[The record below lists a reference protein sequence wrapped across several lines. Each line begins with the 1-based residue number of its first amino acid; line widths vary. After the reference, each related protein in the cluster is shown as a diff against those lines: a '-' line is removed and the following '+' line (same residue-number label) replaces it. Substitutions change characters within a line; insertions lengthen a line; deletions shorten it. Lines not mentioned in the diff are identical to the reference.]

1 VKKQIKLAEITQDI
15 GRAKYWLD
23 RGELT
28 AIPTETVYGLAGN
41 ALNVDALIKIFEVKN
56 RPKFDPLIVHIKNKE
71 EIPKYAEKV
80 NDLQH
85 ILAENFWPGPLTIL
99 FKKNNL
105 IPDLA
110 TSGLEYVGLRCPAH
124 SLTLSLLN
132 ILDYPLAAPSANPFG
147 YVSPTRPEH
156 VNKQLGEKI
165 PCILD
170 GGPCEI
176 GIESTVVK
184 VDEEKI
190 FILRTGGITKE
201 ELEKFGKEVILS
213 EHSTSNPQSPGQL
226 TRHYA
231 TFSPLKCI
239 SRDKWMDFFDEKKVV
254 LIYFGSPSKE
264 WPSGWKKLC
273 LSENED
279 LKVAASRLFHVLREA
294 DEFKPDLILAEPLP
308 MKGIGIAIND
318 KLKRAQA
325 EN

>member
-1 VKKQIKLAEITQDI
+1 MAEITQDI

-41 ALNVDALIKIFEVKN
+41 ALNSDALIKIFEVKN
-56 RPKFDPLIVHIKNKE
+56 RPKFDPLIVHVKNKNEIFNYAE
-71 EIPKYAEKV
+71 EIQNLQFLLAEK
-80 NDLQH
+80 
-85 ILAENFWPGPLTIL
+85 FWPGPLTIL
-99 FKKNNL
+99 FKRKNC
-105 IPDLA
+105 IPDLV
-110 TSGLEYVGLRCPAH
+110 TSGMEYVGLRCPAH
-124 SLTLSLLN
+124 PLTLNLLHV
-132 ILDYPLAAPSANPFG
+132 LDYPLAAPSANPFG

-156 VNKQLGEKI
+156 VNKQLGNKI

-184 VDEEKI
+184 VEDDKI
-190 FILRTGGITKE
+190 YILRSGGITKE
-201 ELEKFGKEVILS
+201 ELQKFGKEVILS
-213 EHSTSNPQSPGQL
+213 NHSSSNPQSPGQL

-231 TFSPLKCI
+231 TFSPLKFI
-239 SRDKWMDFFDEKKVV
+239 SRDKWTDFYHKKKVV
-254 LIYFGSPSKE
+254 LIYFGSPSNE
-264 WPSGWKKLC
+264 WPSDWKKLC

-294 DEFKPDLILAEPLP
+294 DEYNPDLILAEPLP
-308 MKGIGIAIND
+308 MKGLGVAIND

>member
-1 VKKQIKLAEITQDI
+1 MAEITQDI
-15 GRAKYWLD
+15 ERAKYWLD

-41 ALNVDALIKIFEVKN
+41 ALNIEALIKIFEVKN
-56 RPKFDPLIVHIKNKE
+56 RPKFDPLIVHIRNRD
-71 EIPKYAEKV
+71 EIFKYAEEV
-80 NDLQH
+80 NNLQLL
-85 ILAENFWPGPLTIL
+85 LADKFWPGPLTIL
-99 FKKNNL
+99 FKRKKC
-105 IPDLA
+105 IPDLV
-110 TSGLEYVGLRCPAH
+110 TSGMEYVGLRCPAH
-124 SLTLSLLN
+124 PLTLNLLN

-156 VNKQLGEKI
+156 VNKHLGDKI

-176 GIESTVVK
+176 GIESTVIK
-184 VDEEKI
+184 VEEGKI
-190 FILRTGGITKE
+190 YILRAGGITKE
-201 ELEKFGKEVILS
+201 ELEKFGKEVMLYD
-213 EHSTSNPQSPGQL
+213 HSVSNPQSPGQL

-231 TFSPLKCI
+231 TLSPLKFI
-239 SRDKWMDFFDEKKVV
+239 SRDKWVDFYHEKKVV
-254 LIYFGSPSKE
+254 LIYFGDPSME

-308 MKGIGIAIND
+308 MKGLGVAIND